1 MKIYIVTETG
11 IETKLICA
19 KTRRSVK
26 VPTDIKG
33 EILKIMEVTDEVK
46 KEVAE
51 LSETVKD
58 TVIESILKKHRFIIR
73 RKGE

>member
-1 MKIYIVTETG
+1 MELKVFKIYIETETG
-11 IETKLICA
+11 VESKLIFA

-33 EILKIMEVTDEVK
+33 EILKIKEVTDEVK

-58 TVIESILKKHRFIIR
+58 TVIESILKTT
-73 RKGE
+73 GLL

>member
-1 MKIYIVTETG
+1 MELKAFKIYIETETG
-11 IETKLICA
+11 VESKLIFA

-26 VPTDIKG
+26 VPNDTKG
-33 EILKIMEVTDEVK
+33 EILKIKEVTDEVK

-58 TVIESILKKHRFIIR
+58 TVIESILKTT
-73 RKGE
+73 GLL